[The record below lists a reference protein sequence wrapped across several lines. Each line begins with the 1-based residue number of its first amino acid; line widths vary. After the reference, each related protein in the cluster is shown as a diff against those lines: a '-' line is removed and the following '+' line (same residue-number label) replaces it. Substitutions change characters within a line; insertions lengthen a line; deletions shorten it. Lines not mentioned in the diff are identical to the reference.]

1 MRGRGT
7 GNMKKRIS
15 ELTADL
21 EEQLVKWRRDLHRNP
36 EPGWMEFRTASI
48 VIDHLT
54 RMGFR
59 VMYGPELFREEAM
72 MGLPTTEKV
81 EAARERARSQGVD
94 EKILAA
100 MADCKTGV
108 VGVLETGKEGPT
120 VGFRFDMDALEL
132 AEACDQAHRPF
143 AEGFASVNPG
153 VMHAC
158 GHDAHTAIG
167 LGLATILGGLKDH
180 LKGRIKLVFQP
191 AEEGGRGA
199 KSMAEAGI
207 VDDVDYMMGIHVG
220 LSQTELGQIVCGADA
235 NGFTATTKVDVTF
248 RGKSAHAG
256 QEPELGRNTLL
267 AAAMA
272 VVGLHGISRHGG
284 GSTRVNVGTLVAGS
298 GRNIIPSEAKLA
310 VETRGATSELDKYML
325 ERAYEVIN
333 GAAVMQNVTVETK
346 VVGAVSGGKPSE
358 ELANRIAEV
367 AKPIKA
373 IHNAIP
379 MGPFSTGGSDDYAYF
394 MTRVQEVGGQAT
406 CIVLGTELAAGH
418 HNPYFDINEG
428 VLTLGV
434 ELLAQ
439 VAYALTTA

>member
-1 MRGRGT
+1 M
-7 GNMKKRIS
+7 NKRIS
-15 ELTADL
+15 EVTADL
-21 EEQLVKWRRDLHRNP
+21 EEQLVEWRRDLHRHP

-48 VIDHLT
+48 VIDHLS
-54 RMGFR
+54 RMGYT
-59 VMYGPELFREEAM
+59 VLYGPELFCEEAM
-72 MGLPTTEKV
+72 MGRPTAERV
-81 EAARERARSQGVD
+81 EAARAHARKQGVD
-94 EKILAA
+94 EKILAT
-100 MADCKTGV
+100 MADGKTGV
-108 VGVLETGKEGPT
+108 VGVLETGKAGPT

-132 AEACDQAHRPF
+132 AEACDQTHRPF
-143 AEGFASVNPG
+143 AEGFSSVNPG

-167 LGLATILGGLKDH
+167 LGLATVLSGLKDH

-199 KSMAEAGI
+199 KSMAESGI

-220 LSQTELGQIVCGADA
+220 LSQTKLGQIVCGADS
-235 NGFTATTKVDVTF
+235 NGFTATTKVDVTY

-256 QEPELGRNTLL
+256 QEPEIGQNALL
-267 AAAMA
+267 AASMA
-272 VVGLHGISRHGG
+272 VIGLHSISRHGG

-310 VETRGATSELDKYML
+310 VETRGATSELNQYML
-325 ERAYEVIN
+325 DRAYDIIN
-333 GAAVMQNVTVETK
+333 GAAAMQKVTVETK
-346 VVGAVSGGKPSE
+346 VMGSVEGGKPSE
-358 ELANRIAEV
+358 TLANRIAEIAV
-367 AKPIKA
+367 PIKG

-394 MTRVQEVGGQAT
+394 MTRVQELGGQAT

-428 VLTLGV
+428 VLPLGV

-439 VAYALTTA
+439 AAYGLTTA